1 MTQRA
6 GRLRAGKPVC
16 AVVGYTNAGKSS
28 LVSALSGDDVGVQDR
43 WAAYVTPYV
52 TLQCMSGAV
61 KPLTNR
67 IPSMRQMI
75 EMSQLI
81 EDTEV
86 GLALSWLRSTIWEF
100 LRESFYF

>member
-43 WAAYVTPYV
+43 CALHAAYVTFDAHV
-52 TLQCMSGAV
+52 SALTCAV
-61 KPLTNR
+61 
-67 IPSMRQMI
+67 
-75 EMSQLI
+75 
-81 EDTEV
+81 
-86 GLALSWLRSTIWEF
+86 
-100 LRESFYF
+100 